1 MTTRSFQKVR
11 GLGDMIGSRKRSR
24 ARRTKEPRRLTVYQF
39 KVSARRRRGLYRT
52 IAIGPNNTLEDL
64 HFAIQEAL
72 DWDADHLYSFFLSG
86 KVWDRD
92 TEYAQLDHGLMLE
105 HGLPPSR
112 DTRKARIRDLG
123 LRVGANIL
131 HLFDYGDQHIF
142 AVELLSK
149 RRQVVK
155 AELPVVIDQRGRSP
169 QQYPDIPE

>member
-1 MTTRSFQKVR
+1 
-11 GLGDMIGSRKRSR
+11 MIGSRKRSS
-24 ARRTKEPRRLTVYQF
+24 ARRTEEPRRLTVYQF
-39 KVSARRRRGLYRT
+39 KVSASRRRDLYRT

-92 TEYAQLDHGLMLE
+92 TEYTQLDHGLMLE
-105 HGLPPSR
+105 YGLPRSR
-112 DTRKARIRDLG
+112 DTRRARIRDFG
-123 LRVGANIL
+123 LRPGANIL
-131 HLFDYGDQHIF
+131 YLFDYGDKHIF
-142 AVELLSK
+142 TVELLSK

-155 AELPVVIDQRGRSP
+155 AELPVVIDQRGKSP